1 MSGPWNTPPAGSD
14 LPPRNGSVARYE
26 TRAIYPR
33 NTVTGADWKVGRELV
48 FQFDSDPASGWLVPS
63 ETKLYCKFRVK
74 TAAGDAIPSH
84 ALRFAASPLYGML
97 DGARYSMNGTTI
109 QSVQGDGVETN
120 AHLQLRLS
128 GSREAHD
135 TNAMLGC
142 DSLRQKMVHPEV
154 AYAESTQKA
163 GVEGLVETFDPQ
175 IIPNDKHKLLSD
187 RVAVNSDVEMA
198 SPVSL
203 ALSCFGTN

>member
-74 TAAGDAIPSH
+74 TAAGSEWQILVISIVFH
-84 ALRFAASPLYGML
+84 AANRLGRLRIGGPA
-97 DGARYSMNGTTI
+97 T
-109 QSVQGDGVETN
+109 
-120 AHLQLRLS
+120 
-128 GSREAHD
+128 
-135 TNAMLGC
+135 
-142 DSLRQKMVHPEV
+142 
-154 AYAESTQKA
+154 
-163 GVEGLVETFDPQ
+163 
-175 IIPNDKHKLLSD
+175 
-187 RVAVNSDVEMA
+187 
-198 SPVSL
+198 
-203 ALSCFGTN
+203 

>member
-84 ALRFAASPLYGML
+84 ALRFAA
-97 DGARYSMNGTTI
+97 RRCR
-109 QSVQGDGVETN
+109 
-120 AHLQLRLS
+120 HLAELRPKL
-128 GSREAHD
+128 
-135 TNAMLGC
+135 
-142 DSLRQKMVHPEV
+142 
-154 AYAESTQKA
+154 
-163 GVEGLVETFDPQ
+163 Q
-175 IIPNDKHKLLSD
+175 IRIDYYRK
-187 RVAVNSDVEMA
+187 
-198 SPVSL
+198 
-203 ALSCFGTN
+203 